1 MKLII
6 LRLATPGF
14 NTPSLR
20 DLFAKQIV
28 EFEDYTD
35 GGGVRLASLTLLL
48 LYD

>member
-35 GGGVRLASLTLLL
+35 GEWHLWHYS
-48 LYD
+48 Y